1 MMLPVLAE
9 LQVTKRTLFF
19 CQGEGRGFE
28 SRLPLQNAC
37 SGAVF
42 ALSLSVCPAGT
53 LLSVLHIDVEFPRH
67 AVTGPPAGGSGV
79 HSHEG

>member
-1 MMLPVLAE
+1 
-9 LQVTKRTLFF
+9 
-19 CQGEGRGFE
+19 
-28 SRLPLQNAC
+28 
-37 SGAVF
+37 
-42 ALSLSVCPAGT
+42 LSLSVCPAGT